1 VNAVNQHSK
10 TQPPL
15 PPSLPTTHP
24 VRENESLIA
33 VMKEAKMQSGSQSP
47 STSTIVKSN
56 EMILNQDVLHHE
68 NPYIFSIMKEMLAK
82 RNSITTA
89 DSQGLTTGNLEEK
102 NLTSI
107 VKEVNAHD
115 ENQKKLRASQDMPN
129 GNLIKIMDE
138 IVEHESKHQKEQT
151 PNLIEIANDIK
162 KKELRAS
169 AIGSTSSPMSR
180 NPSLPKNPRQK
191 ASPNGDFTTSAIDI
205 YAHDEKSFDPNQA
218 MTDAE
223 IKSRAFSR
231 LSSPD
236 VSDEASRL
244 KYGVKSF
251 STRPNESPELDVPV
265 GVKQNFGMVR
275 VTAHYDELRSRLSIT
290 VHEAK

>member
-1 VNAVNQHSK
+1 
-10 TQPPL
+10 
-15 PPSLPTTHP
+15 
-24 VRENESLIA
+24 
-33 VMKEAKMQSGSQSP
+33 MKEAKMKTQNASQSP
-47 STSTIVKSN
+47 LSTTTNVKSN
-56 EMILNQDVLHHE
+56 EMILDQKVLHHE

-89 DSQGLTTGNLEEK
+89 DNQGTTTNLEGK

-115 ENQKKLRASQDMPN
+115 ENQKKLRASQEMPN
-129 GNLIKIMDE
+129 ANLIQIMDE
-138 IVEHESKHQKEQT
+138 IVVHESQHQKQQQT

-169 AIGSTSSPMSR
+169 AITSASSTIAH

-191 ASPNGDFTTSAIDI
+191 ASPMTNGEFTTSAIDI

-223 IKSRAFSR
+223 IKNRAFSR

-251 STRPNESPELDVPV
+251 TTRPNEMPELNVPV